1 MCYTYKDV
9 FEFQKKHPTR
19 EKSEKV
25 LKTMSPE

>member
-19 EKSEKV
+19 EKREKV